1 MAYVFVNISPS
12 QIGAVEENYLQEE
25 EERYAAD
32 VQKIVDNANKE
43 AAGYEV
49 AEMQEEQAMEVPTTP
64 LNSNNTAYFI
74 AAGISTILLIALLA
88 KKK

>member
-12 QIGAVEENYLQEE
+12 IGAVEENYLQEE

-49 AEMQEEQAMEVPTTP
+49 AEMQEEQAIEVPTTP
-64 LNSNNTAYFI
+64 LNSKNTAYYI
-74 AAGISTILLIALLA
+74 AAAIGTLLLITLLA
-88 KKK
+88 KK